1 MAVKQKNE
9 VRVWRA
15 TLNSQAG
22 VMLRPDTLTLIGS
35 ENNFIHLDKNNVS
48 ICASKLN
55 FTTDPMNISK
65 GILFKEQ
72 LGFLQMLPSNMAMPV
87 PNVAINIPGDGIV
100 KAMKQPMSVIAAVQA
115 GSVVGGLA

>member
-15 TLNSQAG
+15 TLNSRAG

-35 ENNFIHLDKNNVS
+35 ENNFIHLDKDSVS
-48 ICASKLN
+48 ICANKIN

-65 GILFKEQ
+65 GVLFKEQ
-72 LGFLQMLPSNMAMPV
+72 LGFLQLLPSNMAMPV
-87 PNVAINIPGDGIV
+87 ANMLVNIPGDGIV
-100 KAMKQPMSVIAAVQA
+100 KAMKQPMSVLAVAQA
-115 GSVVGGLA
+115 GGII

>member
-15 TLNSQAG
+15 TLDSQAG

-48 ICASKLN
+48 ICANKLN
-55 FTTDPMNISK
+55 FTTDPMNITK

-87 PNVAINIPGDGIV
+87 ANVVVNIPGGDML
-100 KAMKQPMSVIAAVQA
+100 KSMKQPMSMIAAIQA